1 MSRLKLFKRV
11 ISLAVSLAVSS
22 ALLTAYRDT
31 SDRSNNASAKTIE
44 ELQNERAENQAKIDE
59 YETQLSELARN
70 KDSQQQYQQ
79 VLTEQIQLIQ
89 DNIKSLNDEL
99 ERIQSDI
106 DATEANILKLNNDIA
121 ALQTKIDDN
130 IEEFKERLKEIYI
143 SGNGGLAAVVLG
155 SSDFYEMISRLEMVN
170 RIASHDQ
177 ELIDGILA
185 DIDTMEQSKKDIET
199 EKLTLEM
206 KQEEQERR
214 KDEKAEELDSY
225 NEKMKL
231 TQSELDRIAMEEK
244 RLKASKEDLEAANEE
259 LAAEEQNI
267 VDEINRQKEEAQ
279 RRYEE
284 EQRRKQEQQQQQQQT
299 DNTVTQPPSYV
310 PPAPQATGFM
320 WPAPGFAYISSYFG
334 PRNMGSGYHYGIDIG
349 DAGIHGGAAVASKSG
364 TVIQVNN
371 SCQHNY
377 AKDYSCGCGGGY
389 GNYVVIAHDGTYST
403 LYGHLT
409 SATVSVG
416 DYVEQGQVIGLIGC
430 TGYSTGSHL
439 HFEVYV
445 NGVKTDP
452 LRFVS
457 P

>member
-22 ALLTAYRDT
+22 ALLTAYPDT